1 MLFKMIAILK
11 FSLVLLLSSNLLQ
24 NLKENNQFPEIGE
37 GILASI
43 RNEKKFIQSTNFV
56 ATILQL

>member
-24 NLKENNQFPEIGE
+24 NLKENNQFLEIGE
-37 GILASI
+37 GILTSI

>member
-37 GILASI
+37 GILTSI